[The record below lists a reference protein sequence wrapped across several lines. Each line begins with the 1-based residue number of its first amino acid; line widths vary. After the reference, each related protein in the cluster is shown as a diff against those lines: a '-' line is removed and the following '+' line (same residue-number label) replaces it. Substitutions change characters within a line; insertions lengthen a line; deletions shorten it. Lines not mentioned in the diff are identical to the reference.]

1 MKKAMLKREQ
11 WGIPG
16 DIGNSLWMYI
26 VDRDDTR
33 PLVNKDYPHVC
44 KIKTNTA
51 EKAIISG
58 WHREAD
64 QNRKPDYEGSNR

>member
-1 MKKAMLKREQ
+1 MKKAIFKRRQ
-11 WGIPG
+11 YGIPG
-16 DIGNSLWMYI
+16 DVSELLWMYI

-33 PLVNKDYPHVC
+33 TLVDESYPHVC

-51 EKAIISG
+51 EKAMISG